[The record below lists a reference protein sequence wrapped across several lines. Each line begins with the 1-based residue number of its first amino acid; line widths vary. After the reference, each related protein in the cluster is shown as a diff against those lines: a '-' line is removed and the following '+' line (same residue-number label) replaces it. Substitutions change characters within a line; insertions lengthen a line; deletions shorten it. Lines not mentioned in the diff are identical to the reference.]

1 MQQLQE
7 EVLHNRVVAH
17 KLENGGRKNHIIA
30 IGKMPAGVVVAAV
43 ATIEMPMAAA
53 EVVVNMLVEAGAEAM
68 ANTSSGHQV
77 PPAVQN
83 KAVVG
88 VSSKAAAAVSVP
100 GPEVVAG
107 LPAAVDA
114 VGAEEI
120 SVVVVVEAAEE
131 LSKEEMAPQT
141 HLVAN
146 NNLQELVQAT
156 LVHQALHKALAMMLL
171 AVAGAVVVA
180 VAAEALA
187 VVEEAIITLK
197 EVGVV
202 EGINTPLLTSVLGG
216 NLVKVVKPSVQ
227 RSVVHLPPH
236 VKIFLKLVLK
246 V

>member
-1 MQQLQE
+1 MPQLQE

-17 KLENGGRKNHIIA
+17 KLENGGRRNHIIA

-100 GPEVVAG
+100 GPEAVAG

-120 SVVVVVEAAEE
+120 SVVVVEAAEE
-131 LSKEEMAPQT
+131 LSKEVMAPQT

-180 VAAEALA
+180 VAAEVLA
-187 VVEEAIITLK
+187 AVEEVTITLK

-227 RSVVHLPPH
+227 RNVVHLPPH